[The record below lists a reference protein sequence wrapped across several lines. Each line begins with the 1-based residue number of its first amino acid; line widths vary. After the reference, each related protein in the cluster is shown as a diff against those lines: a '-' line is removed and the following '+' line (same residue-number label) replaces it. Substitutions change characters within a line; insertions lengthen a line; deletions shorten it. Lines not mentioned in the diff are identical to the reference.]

1 MTIPRLFPRVPR
13 RPDRAASS
21 SSAARGVGFARGFVA
36 MAHANYRRYWFGQ
49 LGSVVGSWMQSVA
62 LPWLVLQLGGSPLQL
77 GLVMAFMFG
86 PSMFLAPLGG
96 VLADRVDKR
105 RTLIAVNSVAMLQ
118 ASALFVLAVT
128 GVVEIWHIYL
138 LALVAGFVNAVEW
151 PVRQAFIAELVPR
164 EDLVNA
170 IALSSTSFNLSR
182 VIGPAVAGVTIAVF
196 GVAINFGI
204 NAISYVSVI
213 SSMLFIDPKLLHSV
227 PRPDRFPSVR
237 QSLGEGM
244 RYARATP
251 SVLWPLV
258 MLGGVTGLAMNFQTL
273 LPVFT
278 RSALG
283 MDAGGYGA
291 IFAAMGAGS
300 LIGSLAL
307 AFATSQRPMFRLII
321 GGGAFF
327 LVLAFALGFVR
338 SPLLAFPLVVGIG
351 LGSMLMV
358 NTINVT
364 VQNSVPDALRGRVMA
379 LYVMVFAGTAPI
391 GGLFAG
397 AVAEAFGAAFA
408 LSLGAALGGGVLVF
422 VAWRL
427 RSVRMPRL
435 EETVVVGPQQMPDPA
450 ARAAPR
456 AA

>member
-1 MTIPRLFPRVPR
+1 MRHPNF
-13 RPDRAASS
+13 
-21 SSAARGVGFARGFVA
+21 
-36 MAHANYRRYWFGQ
+36 RRYWFGQ
-49 LGSVVGSWMQSVA
+49 VGSVIGSWMQSVS

-77 GLVMAFMFG
+77 GMVMAFMFA

-105 RTLIAVNSVAMLQ
+105 RTLIAVNLVAMLQ
-118 ASALFVLAVT
+118 ATALGVLAFT
-128 GVVEIWHIYL
+128 GIVEIWHIYL
-138 LALVAGFVNAVEW
+138 LALVAGFVSAVEW
-151 PVRQAFIAELVPR
+151 PVRQAFVAELVPR

-170 IALSSTSFNLSR
+170 IALSSTSFNISR
-182 VIGPAVAGVTIAVF
+182 VIGPAVAGVTIAIF
-196 GVAINFGI
+196 GVASNFGI
-204 NAISYVSVI
+204 NAVSYVSIIVG
-213 SSMLFIDPKLLHSV
+213 MLLIDSKLLYNNV
-227 PRPDRFPSVR
+227 PRPDRYPSVR
-237 QSLGEGM
+237 ESLGEGL

-258 MLGGVTGLAMNFQTL
+258 LLGGVTGLAMNFQTL
-273 LPVFT
+273 LPIFT
-278 RSALG
+278 RDALG
-283 MDAGGYGA
+283 MDSGGYGA

-321 GGGAFF
+321 SGGAFF

-379 LYVMVFAGTAPI
+379 LYVTVFAGTAPL

-397 AVAEAFGAAFA
+397 ALAEAFGAAFA
-408 LSLGAALGGGVLVF
+408 LSTGAALASGVLLM

-427 RSVRMPRL
+427 RSVRMPQL
-435 EETVVVGPQQMPDPA
+435 EAPSETPLPVQADEDSQEA
-450 ARAAPR
+450 A
-456 AA
+456 

>member
-1 MTIPRLFPRVPR
+1 MRHP
-13 RPDRAASS
+13 
-21 SSAARGVGFARGFVA
+21 
-36 MAHANYRRYWFGQ
+36 NYRRFWLGQ
-49 LGSVVGSWMQSVA
+49 VGSVIGSCMQSVS

-77 GLVMAFMFG
+77 GLVMAFMFA

-105 RTLIAVNSVAMLQ
+105 RTLVAVNLVAMLQ
-118 ASALFVLAVT
+118 AAALGVLAFT
-128 GVVEIWHIYL
+128 GIVEIWHIYL
-138 LALVAGFVNAVEW
+138 LALVAGFVSAVEW
-151 PVRQAFIAELVPR
+151 PVRQAFVAELVPR

-170 IALSSTSFNLSR
+170 IALSSTSFNISR
-182 VIGPAVAGVTIAVF
+182 VIGPAVAGVTIAIF
-196 GVAINFGI
+196 GVASNFGI
-204 NAISYVSVI
+204 NAVSYVSVI
-213 SSMLFIDPKLLHSV
+213 VGMLLIDPKLLHNNV
-227 PRPDRFPSVR
+227 PRPDRYPSVR
-237 QSLGEGM
+237 ASLGEGL

-273 LPVFT
+273 LPIFT
-278 RSALG
+278 RDALG
-283 MDAGGYGA
+283 MDSGGYGA

-300 LIGSLAL
+300 LMGSLAL

-321 GGGAFF
+321 GGAAFF

-379 LYVMVFAGTAPI
+379 LYVTVFAGTAPI

-397 AVAEAFGAAFA
+397 ALAEAFGAAFA
-408 LSLGAALGGGVLVF
+408 LSTGAALASGVLLV

-427 RSVRMPRL
+427 RSVRMPQL
-435 EETVVVGPQQMPDPA
+435 EASIEMPQDDHADEGSQ
-450 ARAAPR
+450 RAA
-456 AA
+456 